1 MLSALGRLA
10 APAEA
15 SAFRTPPFRVL
26 DTTLTIIFYACS
38 GLAIAGS
45 LGATLAEARWRGPA
59 LIAVA
64 VGAAGALASLS
75 AGFAA
80 LLALVALGGCA
91 LLIGALPGLPG
102 DHARRAGDVRS
113 GRVGLAAGLG
123 AVMAAVLLGAMLYA
137 VLGTS
142 FGVHTT
148 YPGGWFGAAALGRAF
163 FGRDALAMLAV
174 AGMLLVGLAV
184 GVAARA
190 RR

>member
-1 MLSALGRLA
+1 
-10 APAEA
+10 
-15 SAFRTPPFRVL
+15 L

-64 VGAAGALASLS
+64 VGVAGALASLS

-91 LLIGALPGLPG
+91 LLIGALPGRPG
-102 DHARRAGDVRS
+102 DHPRQAAGDRS

-123 AVMAAVLLGAMLYA
+123 ALMAAVLLAALLYA
-137 VLGTS
+137 VARGS
-142 FGVHTT
+142 FAAHL
-148 YPGGWFGAAALGRAF
+148 YPGGWFGAAAVGRAL
-163 FGRDALAMLAV
+163 FGRDALTLLAV
-174 AGMLLVGLAV
+174 TGMLLVGLAV
-184 GVAARA
+184 GALARA